1 MAKTKYVWKCLSRL
15 NSINKNCSSIYKKIW
30 SRESKTFFKDDS
42 IVPRKKLLD
51 TLSEKIKKSQRNQPR
66 YFAETNH
73 HYRR

>member
-1 MAKTKYVWKCLSRL
+1 MAKTKYVWKRLSTL

-30 SRESKTFFKDDS
+30 PRESKTFFKDDS

>member
-1 MAKTKYVWKCLSRL
+1 MAKTKCIWKRILTL
-15 NSINKNCSSIYKKIW
+15 NSINNNCSSIYKKIW
-30 SRESKTFFKDDS
+30 PRESKTFFKDDS
-42 IVPRKKLLD
+42 IVPREKLPD